1 MNWDIAQGNWK
12 ILKGKAKEQWGKL
25 TDDDL
30 EKIEGHR
37 DQLLGQIQ
45 KTYGVT
51 HEEAESQIKEWED
64 RN

>member
-51 HEEAESQIKEWED
+51 REEAESQIKEWEN